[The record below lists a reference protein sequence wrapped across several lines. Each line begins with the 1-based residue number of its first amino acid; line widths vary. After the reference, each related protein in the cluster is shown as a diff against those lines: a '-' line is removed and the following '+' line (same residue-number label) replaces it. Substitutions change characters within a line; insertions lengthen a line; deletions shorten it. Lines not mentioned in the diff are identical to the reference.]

1 MDEWAEH
8 HQNQMKRDMNY
19 QKTTKIPTLKMKN
32 ALPKSNLNLNFQRQ
46 MLFIAVWFA
55 STVILSASRVRS
67 NYTPTLNGLF
77 KYSGCTQSIN
87 NIHETQKTFRISI
100 VCRFT
105 HWQVRGLVDTNDSEI
120 NKN

>member
-1 MDEWAEH
+1 
-8 HQNQMKRDMNY
+8 
-19 QKTTKIPTLKMKN
+19 MKN

-46 MLFIAVWFA
+46 MLFIAVWFE

-105 HWQVRGLVDTNDSEI
+105 HWQVRGLVDINDSEI